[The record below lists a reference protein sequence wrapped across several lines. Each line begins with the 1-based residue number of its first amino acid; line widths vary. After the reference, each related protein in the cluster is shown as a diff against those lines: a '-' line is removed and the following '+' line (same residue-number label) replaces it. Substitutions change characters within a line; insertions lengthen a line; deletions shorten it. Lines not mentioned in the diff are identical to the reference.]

1 MLNSLQRES
10 HPDLVLDDFD
20 EAIDEPNFNHPN
32 TSPEPP
38 SPYADLEKKFRKNK
52 FNKKKSTSYYPE
64 LYGTSGISVAGGT
77 KASGNKSHKK
87 RSVKAKRKTPSGH
100 GRSANGR

>member
-1 MLNSLQRES
+1 MVS
-10 HPDLVLDDFD
+10 DDFD
-20 EAIDEPNFNHPN
+20 EAIDEPNFNNPN

-52 FNKKKSTSYYPE
+52 FNKKKSSYYPE
-64 LYGTSGISVAGGT
+64 LYGTNGISIANGT

-87 RSVKAKRKTPSGH
+87 RSIKSKHKSSQGQ
-100 GRSANGR
+100 GRTANGR